1 MRNIK
6 LISLVCFVLFVN
18 VSFSQ
23 TKTSSKKNSK
33 KTHLIL
39 VSDNKLKE
47 FKKTFNK
54 TWNKSVK
61 DFSKNEISLYGS
73 INFSRQRIN
82 NHSIGTPFNYNYDLV
97 NNKSYKPGFVAGA
110 RIDGLYKKKYI
121 YAFQMSLSMVNA
133 GNYYINKTRLEPF
146 LGDFTQYQIDHQY
159 AALNVSTLYKK
170 PLFFSTPK
178 YKFYA
183 VAGPGLDM
191 RISAF
196 SNEQQ
201 VKNTGS
207 RLFVNGRMGIE
218 FNDNNYY
225 LIFLHYKHGFNLFH
239 SPAPVQLSSFELG
252 IAVTTKDLF

>member
-23 TKTSSKKNSK
+23 TKTSSKTNSK

-97 NNKSYKPGFVAGA
+97 NNKSYKP
-110 RIDGLYKKKYI
+110 
-121 YAFQMSLSMVNA
+121 
-133 GNYYINKTRLEPF
+133 
-146 LGDFTQYQIDHQY
+146 
-159 AALNVSTLYKK
+159 
-170 PLFFSTPK
+170 
-178 YKFYA
+178 
-183 VAGPGLDM
+183 
-191 RISAF
+191 
-196 SNEQQ
+196 
-201 VKNTGS
+201 
-207 RLFVNGRMGIE
+207 
-218 FNDNNYY
+218 
-225 LIFLHYKHGFNLFH
+225 
-239 SPAPVQLSSFELG
+239 
-252 IAVTTKDLF
+252 